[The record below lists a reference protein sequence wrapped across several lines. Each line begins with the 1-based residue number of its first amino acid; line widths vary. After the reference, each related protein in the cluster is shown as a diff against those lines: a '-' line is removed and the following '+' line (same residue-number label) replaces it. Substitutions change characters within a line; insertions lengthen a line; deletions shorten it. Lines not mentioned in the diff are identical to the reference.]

1 MHHEQILI
9 GLRTFFIFIFLRKIL
24 NSLFFFRRYQNGEGG
39 LAPVNWGLEIG
50 LGAQVPITQF
60 DGFVH
65 HCFWKLKLHRQL
77 FFSES

>member
-1 MHHEQILI
+1 MNKYSSDLELF
-9 GLRTFFIFIFLRKIL
+9 LFLFFLRKIL